1 MKSGIP
7 VAILIAFS
15 LLTVASSTE
24 PERQTM
30 TAGEFQ
36 QIWIASDAASKAAC
50 RFYVLGVAQGVSL
63 GMSIADGKEKRP
75 RIPANI
81 PSTTLELVVK
91 MTLGGDLT
99 AFPADRE
106 LDASGGASGAPL

>member
-1 MKSGIP
+1 
-7 VAILIAFS
+7 
-15 LLTVASSTE
+15 
-24 PERQTM
+24 
-30 TAGEFQ
+30 
-36 QIWIASDAASKAAC
+36 
-50 RFYVLGVAQGVSL
+50 
-63 GMSIADGKEKRP
+63 MSIADGKEKRP

-106 LDASGGASGAPL
+106 LDASGRPCEHLHLLEEQGRDCTLIAHQRLPSL